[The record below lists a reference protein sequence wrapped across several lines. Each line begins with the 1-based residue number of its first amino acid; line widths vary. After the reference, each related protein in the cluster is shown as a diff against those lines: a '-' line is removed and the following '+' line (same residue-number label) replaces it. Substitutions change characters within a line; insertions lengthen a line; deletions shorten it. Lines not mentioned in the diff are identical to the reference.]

1 MQLMDLKK
9 QGIDIQENIPLSR
22 FTFTKTGGPAQYL
35 AFPKNLNELELL
47 VDTIKENNL
56 INKGDV
62 IVVGVSGGPDSITL
76 LVCLNKYKDY
86 LGIRIICAHINHLI
100 RKDSTE
106 DEQFVENICKN
117 VGVKCYV
124 KRAEVEKIAKKQKKG
139 TEEIGRQIRY
149 DFFDEVA
156 KKENAN
162 KIAIAH
168 NMNDNAET
176 MLLNI
181 IRGSGLIGLEGI
193 QAKEYGKYIRPLI
206 NCKREEIEEYCAK
219 NNLQPRIDSTNKENI
234 YRRNIIRNKLL
245 PQLQELN
252 PNIVESLSNL
262 SKIIKVQNMH
272 IKNEVENIYRKIG
285 TETINKEIETKLIST
300 EMVKEAF
307 ETKIEEETLDKKV
320 EKKAYNKNNS
330 ENSLQKINKV
340 QKTKSKE
347 KVGDLGKVE
356 LDLPEFQKLD
366 LSIQQNLIL
375 YTINKVLGSA
385 RNVEKINIDDIIKMC
400 KRNVGNKYIY
410 PNKNLKILVKNKK
423 IIFIPLT

>member
-1 MQLMDLKK
+1 MAKRLDK
-9 QGIDIQENIPLSR
+9 
-22 FTFTKTGGPAQYL
+22 
-35 AFPKNLNELELL
+35 LEQNFL
-47 VDTIKENNL
+47 DTIKEKNL

-206 NCKREEIEEYCAK
+206 NCTREEIEEYCAK

-285 TETINKEIETKLIST
+285 TETINKEIETKLLST
-300 EMVKEAF
+300 EIGEEAF

-366 LSIQQNLIL
+366 LSVQQNLIL

>member
-1 MQLMDLKK
+1 MAKRLDK
-9 QGIDIQENIPLSR
+9 
-22 FTFTKTGGPAQYL
+22 
-35 AFPKNLNELELL
+35 LEQNFL
-47 VDTIKENNL
+47 DTIKENNL

-206 NCKREEIEEYCAK
+206 NCTREEIEEYCAK

-285 TETINKEIETKLIST
+285 TETINKEIG
-300 EMVKEAF
+300 KEVF

-330 ENSLQKINKV
+330 ENSLQKINKE

-347 KVGDLGKVE
+347 KVGNLGKVE
-356 LDLPEFQKLD
+356 LELPEFQKLD
-366 LSIQQNLIL
+366 LSVQQNLIL